1 MLGICP
7 HAGGGVIQDPPDVGP
22 LARFEALK
30 LNAAAPDEIFH
41 RLCNG
46 DTLRA
51 IADAWGLP
59 KGMFVRWFMDTHK
72 QLFDDAER
80 VRAQDLKAEALEHA
94 DSATPEDASA
104 AKLRVDVR
112 LKLLEKMDRDRYGR
126 HTQHTHTVTVDLG
139 ERLRRARERV
149 LNGAGRVL
157 LPDATGDSGDT
168 AREPSEAHP
177 ALRSDSLPAPLRE
190 AELA

>member
-1 MLGICP
+1 M
-7 HAGGGVIQDPPDVGP
+7 IQDPPDVGK

-30 LNAAAPDEIFH
+30 GSATAPDEIFH

-46 DTLRA
+46 DTLKS

-80 VRAQDLKAEALEHA
+80 VRAQDLKAEALKHA

-104 AKLRVDVR
+104 VKLRVDVR

-126 HTQHTHTVTVDLG
+126 HTQHTHTLTVDLG

-149 LNGAGRVL
+149 LNGAGQVL
-157 LPDATGDSGDT
+157 LPDATGDSGDDT
-168 AREPSEAHP
+168 AVQREPHVLP
-177 ALRSDSLPAPLRE
+177 ATGRPDSLPAPLRE
-190 AELA
+190 AETA